1 MKYCTSSG
9 TLEIYYSNSN
19 AGGIV
24 WKNESEGKILYCVNN
39 MNITADN
46 MVGGMCKNNLGVVKS
61 CSNNGVLACK
71 SSSGTKGD
79 LVAEGKAAEN

>member
-1 MKYCTSSG
+1 
-9 TLEIYYSNSN
+9 
-19 AGGIV
+19 
-24 WKNESEGKILYCVNN
+24 